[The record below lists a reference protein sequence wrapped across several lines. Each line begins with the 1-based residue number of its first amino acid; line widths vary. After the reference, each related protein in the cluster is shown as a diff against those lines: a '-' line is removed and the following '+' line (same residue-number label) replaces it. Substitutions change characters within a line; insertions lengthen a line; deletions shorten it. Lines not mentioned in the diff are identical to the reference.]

1 MFNEEETSYM
11 KGRLNI
17 NAVPTSRLANEVGE
31 FIAYWGFKKI
41 HGQAW
46 TLIYLSPK
54 PIGAGEIT
62 ATLKVSKGLV
72 SVALKE
78 LCDFQLVRIASE
90 PGRKVKR
97 YVAAEN
103 VFGIIQNILSAREL
117 VLIQSAEKEHQIL
130 QDQSIRSPSKVSI
143 SSERLRS
150 LGEMIQGA
158 RLLVEHLLQAHSLSP
173 VGEGSPIVR

>member
-1 MFNEEETSYM
+1 M
-11 KGRLNI
+11 KGRI
-17 NAVPTSRLANEVGE
+17 STASVPTARLANEVGE

-62 ATLKVSKGLV
+62 STLKVSKGLV

-78 LCDFQLVRIASE
+78 LCDYQLVRIASQ

-103 VFGIIQNILSAREL
+103 VFGIIQSILATREL
-117 VLIQSAEKEHQIL
+117 VLIQSAEKEQQIL
-130 QDQSIRSPSKVSI
+130 SEQSNRLPSKVAV
-143 SSERLRS
+143 SSERLES

-158 RLLVEHLLQAHSLSP
+158 KILVENLLQAPCLGP
-173 VGEGSPIVR
+173 ATTYAK

>member
-1 MFNEEETSYM
+1 MKLIAM
-11 KGRLNI
+11 KGRLHKTS
-17 NAVPTSRLANEVGE
+17 VPTSRLANEVGE

-46 TLIYLSPK
+46 TLIYLSRQ

-72 SVALKE
+72 SIALKE
-78 LCDFQLVRIASE
+78 LCDFELVRIASE

-103 VFGIIQNILSAREL
+103 VFAIIQSILATREL
-117 VLIQSAEKEHQIL
+117 VLIQSAEKEQQIL
-130 QDQSIRSPSKVSI
+130 SEQSIRSPSKVSV
-143 SSERLRS
+143 SPDRLQS

-158 RLLVEHLLQAHSLSP
+158 KLLVEHLLQAPSLSP
-173 VGEGSPIVR
+173 APSGK

>member
-1 MFNEEETSYM
+1 M
-11 KGRLNI
+11 KGRI
-17 NAVPTSRLANEVGE
+17 TSARVPTSRLANEVGE

-62 ATLKVSKGLV
+62 STLKVSKSLV
-72 SVALKE
+72 SIALKE
-78 LCDFQLVRIASE
+78 LCDYQLVRIASA

-97 YVAAEN
+97 YVATEN
-103 VFGIIQNILSAREL
+103 VFGIIQNILATREL
-117 VLIQSAEKEHQIL
+117 VLIQSAEKEQQIL
-130 QDQSIRSPSKVSI
+130 SEQSVRSPSKVAI

-158 RLLVEHLLQAHSLSP
+158 KVLVENLLQAPSLTP
-173 VGEGSPIVR
+173 ATAYTK